1 MMIVDKPVD
10 TQHHSVAYKVAH
22 DLRSPLMSLRGLV
35 SLIRREGES
44 GQREEYFE
52 QFEKCIE
59 RMNLTIEDIIHEAK
73 AEVAPRLSEPVNL
86 KQIAQDAIQS
96 LCYMDEATCVEIRLK
111 AEEHGQFVSNQK
123 HLASIFNNLI
133 SNAIRYRDRNKKS
146 RLNIEITYSGNEAR
160 LVFDDNGLGIE
171 EHNQKL
177 IFGKFFRAHADRK
190 GTGLGLYIV
199 LEAVQHLRGKI
210 NLTSK
215 PGVGSTFIFVV
226 PNQV

>member
-1 MMIVDKPVD
+1 
-10 TQHHSVAYKVAH
+10 
-22 DLRSPLMSLRGLV
+22 
-35 SLIRREGES
+35 
-44 GQREEYFE
+44 
-52 QFEKCIE
+52 
-59 RMNLTIEDIIHEAK
+59 
-73 AEVAPRLSEPVNL
+73 
-86 KQIAQDAIQS
+86 
-96 LCYMDEATCVEIRLK
+96 MDEATCVEIRLK